1 MAGFEL
7 TAVYWPSVPTSPG
20 GRQPTPQDRAAPAPG
35 GDPSWRCSTAQAR
48 WQLMRHSGRRTRSP
62 KFTGHCP
69 GSGRPLGSI
78 NQAQSP
84 PYTEERVPRVGH
96 AMLTPRSP
104 RIAVDQSCC
113 GAVAPAAMG
122 SWVLHCVVLAATGWH
137 RGCGPLQR
145 VAPLQRAAT
154 SGASTC
160 SATESYAVATCAV
173 ATDCALVQQFC
184 VVAMSAVATP
194 DALLQRMSNCFGCV
208 VARTC

>member
-104 RIAVDQSCC
+104 RIAVDRPCC
-113 GAVAPAAMG
+113 GAVAPASMG
-122 SWVLHCVVLAATGWH
+122 SWVSALRRTRCN
-137 RGCGPLQR
+137 RLQR
-145 VAPLQRAAT
+145 SVVCCNGLHRCNRSSCAAT
-154 SGASTC
+154 SRA
-160 SATESYAVATCAV
+160 AVV
-173 ATDCALVQQFC
+173 
-184 VVAMSAVATP
+184 
-194 DALLQRMSNCFGCV
+194 RH
-208 VARTC
+208 ARPVL